1 MQWKAPEKLNK
12 NVFMTTFSA
21 ANLNEFYAVIQ
32 GNFNK
37 NSKKSL
43 VCNYCKVIEH
53 KTQFLLH

>member
-32 GNFNK
+32 G
-37 NSKKSL
+37 
-43 VCNYCKVIEH
+43 I
-53 KTQFLLH
+53 